1 MICAKR
7 RSPRKSALHWAMRG
21 LDYEL
26 CSPPAE
32 TSGAFQMRPPAL
44 QVVTERSQ
52 QFRFIVSKLGFLA
65 CFWLCFERLASC
77 LVEHLEELRLTSV
90 MHSVEPKPLARLSG
104 ITICSENGCRQQLWG
119 KEATLMVS
127 FLIAFLHQ
135 PSCFN
140 GDGMVYL
147 RFLVE
152 KYFSEDACLLK
163 CWAYAAELHQVG
175 WMEPRCH
182 LVIFNRTRLVRLQ
195 PPLTDSAK
203 RRWVGMVS
211 MATVDSERERESQWK
226 PHLTL
231 CAHT

>member
-1 MICAKR
+1 MTTA
-7 RSPRKSALHWAMRG
+7 H
-21 LDYEL
+21 
-26 CSPPAE
+26 
-32 TSGAFQMRPPAL
+32 FQEWP
-44 QVVTERSQ
+44 
-52 QFRFIVSKLGFLA
+52 QFRFIVSKLGFPA
-65 CFWLCFERLASC
+65 CFWPCFERLAWC

-119 KEATLMVS
+119 ERSNTYGHFS
-127 FLIAFLHQ
+127 DCFFSHQ

-152 KYFSEDACLLK
+152 ECLSEDARLLR
-163 CWAYAAELHQVG
+163 CRAYAAELHQVG

-182 LVIFNRTRLVRLQ
+182 LVIFNSTRLVRLQ

-203 RRWVGMVS
+203 RLMSRYGLHGNS
-211 MATVDSERERESQWK
+211 RQRERERESQWK

-231 CAHT
+231 CAHTYRYLWNVIFWLSEDWQ